1 VLPLPP
7 DFHLA
12 LDPATRADGRTLYG
26 GEPYMRLR
34 LDARQARTLAA
45 WRAGEPV
52 GEDGALARALTEH
65 NLAQPLPP
73 PSAAPVDIVIPV
85 RPGQRPRFAGEAIV
99 APGSSPA
106 RARNRGLAQAA
117 TDVVACLDADV
128 APRPGWLD
136 RLLRHFSDPEV
147 QAVGAR
153 VATAPA
159 DRGPLPA
166 RVRPR
171 GRTSFVAG
179 AALLVR
185 RGVRFDET
193 LEGGDD
199 VELSWRVHTRYEP
212 AAVVDHDS
220 IPLARRVAYGRH
232 AAALARRHPQHAGTL
247 DVSPWSA
254 AAWAALALGRPRAAL
269 AMTLAATVAL
279 DDPQR
284 ARIAALG
291 TLQAGRAIAEAL
303 TTHYAP
309 LAPLAPKPFAAAALL
324 RARHLPEDLAYS
336 AGLWLGCLE
345 QRDLRALKPRLGW
358 TITRLSAD
366 DLIDRSS
373 ITLT

>member
-1 VLPLPP
+1 
-7 DFHLA
+7 
-12 LDPATRADGRTLYG
+12 
-26 GEPYMRLR
+26 
-34 LDARQARTLAA
+34 
-45 WRAGEPV
+45 V

-65 NLAQPLPP
+65 NLAQPRPP
-73 PSAAPVDIVIPV
+73 PSCAPVTVVIPV

-99 APGSSPA
+99 AAGNSPA
-106 RARNRGLAQAA
+106 TARNHGLAQAD
-117 TDVVACLDADV
+117 TELVACLDADV
-128 APRPGWLD
+128 TPRPGWLAA
-136 RLLRHFSDPEV
+136 LVRHFADPEV

-153 VATAPA
+153 VATPPA

-171 GRTSFVAG
+171 GRTSFVPG
-179 AALLVR
+179 AALVGR
-185 RGVRFDET
+185 RGLRFDET
-193 LEGGDD
+193 LRGGDD

-212 AAVVDHDS
+212 GAIVDHDP

-232 AAALARRHPQHAGTL
+232 AAALARRHPAHAGTL

-254 AAWAALALGRPRAAL
+254 AAWAALALGRRRTAL
-269 AMTLAATVAL
+269 GLTLTATALL
-279 DDPQR
+279 DDPDR
-284 ARIAALG
+284 LRIAGLG

-303 TTHYAP
+303 TSAYAP
-309 LAPLAPKPFAAAALL
+309 LAPLAPRAFALAALL
-324 RARHLPEDLAYS
+324 RGRRLPADLAYA

-358 TITRLSAD
+358 TMTRVSAD